1 MIQQPIEKNRANLAG
16 SWVDSAL
23 FFSQGNWR
31 KRTIPTFCP
40 SMPVTPIWAHLVG
53 VCEPREGLLLWS
65 VRVAFVFGVFACL
78 RQYFK
83 TFLNRRKRLPS
94 KENPFRTPGWRSVLC
109 IRRFNVDLFAVI
121 VVVCADLHY
130 TQCPMIYGCRFFLEE
145 RARTYWIMAP
155 ARRVQQ
161 RICSFFGGGGQPAK
175 LLFRK
180 LGQGFSDEIANE
192 SELCIVQLPVFFFA
206 YISGGGRKTM
216 NCTDLALIRT
226 ILSTR
231 AKWNYNKRDFEGHQA
246 DRQTRRKGQRT
257 RQLCYII
264 VDLGNT

>member
-1 MIQQPIEKNRANLAG
+1 
-16 SWVDSAL
+16 
-23 FFSQGNWR
+23 
-31 KRTIPTFCP
+31 
-40 SMPVTPIWAHLVG
+40 MPVTPIWAHLVG

-130 TQCPMIYGCRFFLEE
+130 TQCPMIYGCRGFFGGT
-145 RARTYWIMAP
+145 RAYWIMAS

-161 RICSFFGGGGQPAK
+161 RICSFFGGGGGQPAK

-192 SELCIVQLPVFFFA
+192 SELCIVQLPVFFRLYF
-206 YISGGGRKTM
+206 GGRTKNDELHRLGFNTNHLEYAREM
-216 NCTDLALIRT
+216 ELQQEGLWRTSGRQTDAEK
-226 ILSTR
+226 R
-231 AKWNYNKRDFEGHQA
+231 AKDTAVVLHHSRSWEYVGLHCR
-246 DRQTRRKGQRT
+246 
-257 RQLCYII
+257 
-264 VDLGNT
+264 